1 MIKTRSS
8 KNARLDGKLS
18 HVSSKSSRPRKL
30 TIVTESK
37 MRQSLASHI
46 PWKNFFTHPVSIT
59 LFVNC
64 WVDGFIGFTL
74 LSEMPLFLQEQFN
87 FNIQSAGVLCV
98 FPYLAL
104 FISTLGFGMMFE
116 LLSEYYPNLWTTDRI
131 RKSASFMGY
140 GGAAI
145 GLIICSFMSDKYV
158 GYAFMIL
165 TQFVLGASSTGL
177 GCAFSDVA
185 PNYSSALNTVGNT
198 ISAVAGIIGP
208 LVISGLLQDYP
219 GSWGWRYAFFV
230 TAGQVAIALI
240 MWYCYQTS
248 QPVPALNEPS
258 KD

>member
-18 HVSSKSSRPRKL
+18 HVSSKSSRPRTL

-131 RKSASFMGY
+131 RKSASFIGY

-145 GLIICSFMSDKYV
+145 L
-158 GYAFMIL
+158 
-165 TQFVLGASSTGL
+165 
-177 GCAFSDVA
+177 
-185 PNYSSALNTVGNT
+185 
-198 ISAVAGIIGP
+198 
-208 LVISGLLQDYP
+208 
-219 GSWGWRYAFFV
+219 
-230 TAGQVAIALI
+230 
-240 MWYCYQTS
+240 
-248 QPVPALNEPS
+248 
-258 KD
+258 